1 MSDLTEE
8 FFNNTL
14 DPSEEYYIKLDNGA
28 VVTDNAYVDGNEVV
42 FMNHKKHEIEKV
54 LTLVPS
60 YLELKRLE
68 SDRLAKNEGVEI
80 VAELEE
86 ENTRLKSK
94 RDKLAYDLG
103 VADTKNGELLR
114 LLKEWVEA
122 YPVVA
127 VTCDLKNF
135 AKIKELLDKT
145 NEVLK

>member
-1 MSDLTEE
+1 MWQMSDLTKKWKAGKLPCDDDNHEW
-8 FFNNTL
+8 L
-14 DPSEEYYIKLDNGA
+14 AYYIKQK
-28 VVTDNAYVDGNEVV
+28 DGFIHADSYWRGQWGTADRNSIVEV
-42 FMNHKKHEIEKV
+42 
-54 LTLVPS
+54 LAPVPT
-60 YLELKRLE
+60 YEELQELK
-68 SDRLAKNEGVEI
+68 SN
-80 VAELEE
+80 
-86 ENTRLKSK
+86 

-103 VADTKNGELLR
+103 VADTLNGELLR

>member
-1 MSDLTEE
+1 MSDLEKQKAGE
-8 FFNNTL
+8 RK
-14 DPSEEYYIKLDNGA
+14 EGYYYIKANR
-28 VVTDNAYVDGNEVV
+28 TIS
-42 FMNHKKHEIEKV
+42 F
-54 LTLVPS
+54 
-60 YLELKRLE
+60 
-68 SDRLAKNEGVEI
+68 VEI
-80 VAELEE
+80 DYYHIFGETEYWNGNDNEDVLEVLAPVPTYAELQE
-86 ENTRLKSK
+86 LKSK

>member
-1 MSDLTEE
+1 MTNLTEE
-8 FFNNTL
+8 W
-14 DPSEEYYIKLDNGA
+14 
-28 VVTDNAYVDGNEVV
+28 
-42 FMNHKKHEIEKV
+42 KKG
-54 LTLVPS
+54 
-60 YLELKRLE
+60 ELKDGFYYVQMPNGTFEIL
-68 SDRLAKNEGVEI
+68 SDYALYKYSLAKDRDEI
-80 VAELEE
+80 VILAHVPNYEELQA
-86 ENTRLKSK
+86 LKSK